1 MRTVDSTSTGGGSNG
16 GGGGGPNGGRRN
28 VDKLTITLQDDPNT
42 ADFYEIKTF
51 NGFIN
56 DNGTGV
62 LDTFLR
68 QNQLISNSPDV
79 ETDYN
84 SGNALLSDNTFNG
97 QNFSFYVNNSQF
109 DNQQYSIYYVRMYK
123 ITKERYLYLKSVRR
137 QQQSGNG
144 SNPFAEPSFVYSN
157 MPNGFGI
164 FSFGLGRTVQAE
176 LR

>member
-1 MRTVDSTSTGGGSNG
+1 MQDFKAVHTIDSSGTGGR
-16 GGGGGPNGGRRN
+16 PNGGRWKI
-28 VDKLTITLQDDPNT
+28 DKLTITLQDDANT
-42 ADFYEIKTF
+42 TDFYEVKTF
-51 NGFIN
+51 DAFIN
-56 DNGTGV
+56 NNGTGV

-68 QNQLISNSPDV
+68 QNQLLSNSPGV

-84 SGNALLSDNTFNG
+84 SSNALLSDNTFNG

-109 DNQQYSIYYVRMYK
+109 DNQPPNIYYVRVYK